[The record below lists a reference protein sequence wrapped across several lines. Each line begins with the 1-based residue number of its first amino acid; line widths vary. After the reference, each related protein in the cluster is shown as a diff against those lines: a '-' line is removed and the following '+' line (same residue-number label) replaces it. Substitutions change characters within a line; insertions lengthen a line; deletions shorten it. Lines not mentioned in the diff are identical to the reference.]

1 MQRSVRLIFILILP
15 LTLRAQL
22 QWPAIT
28 EQTKPWTRWWWMG
41 SAVNPPDLT
50 ANLQEY
56 HDAGLGGLELTP
68 IYGVKGYERQF
79 VDYLSPKWM
88 DLFSFTLQETKRL
101 GLGLDMSTGTGW
113 PFGGGPLIDSAYACR
128 ELFVTTWTLPGGGAL
143 PDSMTIGYRQEAY
156 VHTDGRATTIDQL
169 KEPVFTNDDLQALAL
184 FQVRF
189 PDPAP
194 LQTLMAYSST
204 GTILDITDK
213 VDATGHLRWTA
224 PAGGTWTLYGLFL
237 GWHGKMVERAAPGA
251 EGNVI
256 DHFSAKALRKYLS
269 RFDTAFTGHNLSP
282 LRSFFNDSYEVDD
295 SRGQSNWT
303 AGFLAAFRR
312 LRGYDLRQH
321 LPALFG
327 RDTKENNS
335 RVLCDYRETI
345 SDLLLEQFTQP
356 WHDWAHS
363 KGALIRNQ
371 AHGSPANILDLYAAS
386 DIPET
391 EGQDILRYKFATSA
405 AHVTGKRLASAET
418 VTWLD
423 EHFLS
428 TYSDVKKALDGFF
441 LGGVNH
447 VFYHGTAYTPVN
459 DPFPGWLFYASVHFT
474 PNDPS
479 WPDFPTLN
487 RYVSRV
493 QSFLQQGSPDND
505 VLLYFPIYDSWSE
518 PGNALLKH
526 YDRMDPEFTNTG
538 FKECAEYLQSHG
550 YGFDYISDKQLQ
562 QTLPPQYKT
571 ILIPAC
577 QYMPAPTIQKLISL
591 QKQGINILVYKHS
604 PTSAPGLNPPTYP
617 HFSFPVS
624 ADLSSLLKN
633 TARETLVDDSLACI
647 RRNYGNGKVY
657 FIVNKSLKPFSGFV
671 PLNTNFTAAGIF
683 DPMTGEK
690 GLAKT
695 NDHSVYLQLRPGE
708 TCLVETNVAPR
719 GPLFAYYSPSG
730 SSISIA
736 VPHHEPFVDSM
747 KYTLAFDRPT
757 ADAAAWLLDLGK
769 VVRNAEV
776 SLNGQPLATLI
787 GPEYRITIPAERL
800 KARNTLAITVRGG
813 MVNHIIEMD
822 RRHIPWK
829 KFYNTNFPA
838 HDRAN
843 RGADGLFDAS
853 KWTPIE
859 EGLLGPITLTPLK
872 NSDLD
877 WITKVGARSAP
888 PITTITEVKGADNTG
903 QTLSTQSIQS
913 TIDRVAANGGGTVTF
928 APGKY
933 LTGSIFIKA
942 GVTLN
947 IAKDVELIGSENF
960 ADYPEI
966 DTRIAGIEMRWPA
979 ALINII
985 GVKKAA
991 LTGEGVV
998 NARGKF
1004 CWDKYWNM
1012 RKTYDPKGLRWI
1024 VDYDAKRVR
1033 TLLVQN
1039 SEDITIKGLKF
1050 IDAGFWTVQLLYSKY
1065 VTVDGIVVRN
1075 NENGH
1080 GPSTD
1085 GVDIDSSTWVLVQ
1098 NCDIDCNDDDFCL
1111 KAGRDWDG
1119 LRVNRPTEYV
1129 VIRHCTA
1136 RKGGGLLTIGSETS
1150 GGIRHVLATDL
1161 TAKGTGNGFHIKS
1174 ATTRGGTVE
1183 DIHVRNIHMDSVGN
1197 AILFTMNWNP
1207 AYSYSTLPPG
1217 YNPDSIPTHW
1227 KTMLHKVEPAEKGT
1241 PHFRDIEISNIVVGS
1256 AKKAI
1261 SATGL
1266 EQSLITG
1273 VHIDTGSINA
1283 VTAGEISFAKDWKIE
1298 KLDIHTKDGSTLQ
1311 IKNTEL

>member
-1 MQRSVRLIFILILP
+1 MQRSVRLIIILILP

-41 SAVNPPDLT
+41 SAVNRQDLT
-50 ANLQEY
+50 ANLQKY

-68 IYGVKGYERQF
+68 IYGVKGYESQF

-88 DLFSFTLQETKRL
+88 DLFSFTLQETRRL
-101 GLGLDMSTGTGW
+101 GLGLDVSTGTGW
-113 PFGGGPLIDSAYACR
+113 PFGGGPLIDSGYACR
-128 ELFVTTWTLPGGGAL
+128 ELFVKTWTLPGGSAL
-143 PDSMTIGYRQEAY
+143 PDSMTIGYRQETY

-169 KEPVFTNDDLQALAL
+169 KEPVFANNDLQSLAL

-189 PDPAP
+189 PDLTP

-204 GTILDITDK
+204 GAILDITDK
-213 VDATGHLRWTA
+213 VDAAGHLRWTA
-224 PAGGTWTLYGLFL
+224 PAGATWTLYGLFL

-256 DHFSAKALRKYLS
+256 DHFSANALRKYLS

-282 LRSFFNDSYEVDD
+282 LRCFFNDSYEVDD

-303 AGFLAAFRR
+303 AGFFAAFQR

-327 RDTKENNS
+327 RDTKNNNA

-371 AHGSPANILDLYAAS
+371 AHGSPANILDLYSAS

-447 VFYHGTAYTPVN
+447 VFYHGTAYTPMN

-479 WPDFPTLN
+479 WPDFSTLN

-493 QSFLQQGSPDND
+493 QSFLQQGTPDND

-538 FKECAEYLQSHG
+538 FKECAEYLQSNG
-550 YGFDYISDKQLQ
+550 YAFDYVSDKQLQ
-562 QTLPPQYKT
+562 QPLKYNTIILPD
-571 ILIPAC
+571 C
-577 QYMPAPTIQKLISL
+577 HYMPIATIQRLIAL
-591 QKQGINILVYKHS
+591 EKQGINILVYKHS
-604 PTSAPGLNPPTYP
+604 PTSAPGLNPSTYP
-617 HFSFPVS
+617 QFSFPVS
-624 ADLSSLLKN
+624 ADLGSMLKS
-633 TARETLVDDSLACI
+633 TPHETLVDDSLACI

-657 FIVNKSLKPFSGFV
+657 FIVNQSSKPFAGFV
-671 PLNTNFTAAGIF
+671 PLNTPFTAAGIF

-695 NDHSVYLQLRPGE
+695 RDHSVYLQLRPGE
-708 TCLVETNVAPR
+708 TCLIETNVAPR
-719 GPLFAYYSPSG
+719 GPLFTYYNPSAA
-730 SSISIA
+730 SISIEI
-736 VPHHEPFVDSM
+736 PHQGPFVDSM

-757 ADAAAWLLDLGK
+757 GDAAAWLLDLGK

-787 GPEYRITIPAERL
+787 GPEYRVTIPTERL

-813 MVNHIIEMD
+813 MVNRIIEMD
-822 RRHIPWK
+822 RQHISWK

-838 HDRAN
+838 HERAN

-853 KWTPIE
+853 KWTPVK
-859 EGLLGPITLTPLK
+859 EGLLGPVTLTPLSITNPDWTK
-872 NSDLD
+872 N
-877 WITKVGARSAP
+877 VGARSAP
-888 PITTITEVKGADNTG
+888 SANTITEVQGADNTG
-903 QTLSTQSIQS
+903 TTLSTNSIQS
-913 TIDRVAANGGGTVTF
+913 TIDAVAAKGGGIVTL

-942 GVTLN
+942 GVNL
-947 IAKDVELIGSENF
+947 KLEKGVELIASQNF

-979 ALINII
+979 AVINII
-985 GVKKAA
+985 DAKNAA
-991 LTGEGVV
+991 LTGEGII

-1012 RKTYDPKGLRWI
+1012 RKIYDPKGLRWI

-1119 LRVNRPTEYV
+1119 LRVDRPTEYV

-1217 YNPDSIPTHW
+1217 YNPDSIPAHW
-1227 KTMLHKVEPAEKGT
+1227 KTMLHKVEPAQKGT
-1241 PHFRDIEISNIVVGS
+1241 PHFRHIEISNITVGS

-1266 EQSLITG
+1266 EQSFITG
-1273 VHIDTGSINA
+1273 VRIDNLSINA

-1298 KLDIHTKDGSTLQ
+1298 KLDIHTKDGSTFQ
-1311 IKNTEL
+1311 TKNAQL